1 MNLEN
6 YLSSPVS
13 EIANAAKLLKQVIV
27 DYQDKAVSREE
38 YFELASNILDY
49 KSIIANVS
57 DMNTRQEIIDA
68 FSALLMIVKSV
79 PINP

>member
-68 FSALLMIVKSV
+68 FSALLMIVKSI